1 MSQLFGPRRRNRRI
15 RNLLLVFGLPAFI
28 LVAYFGFIKDNIN
41 SNNDD
46 VESQESVEEPTP
58 EVIEEAEL
66 IDNSPEGILM
76 GTINGWSRAK
86 TQDNCKTF

>member
-28 LVAYFGFIKDNIN
+28 LVAYFGFIKDNGN

-46 VESQESVEEPTP
+46 IESQESVEEPTP
-58 EVIEEAEL
+58 EAVSYTHL
-66 IDNSPEGILM
+66 
-76 GTINGWSRAK
+76 RAHE
-86 TQDNCKTF
+86 T